1 MTSTIRSKNFIA
13 NLLSLVIAAGLSVSS
28 IASAQ
33 TSTVEPAEFKQ
44 LDAAKNY
51 GPLYTFS
58 KNGKTHYLLG
68 TIHVGRPNYYP
79 MDWGV
84 TLGVM
89 STDVVALELDV
100 TEAGFVDRYT
110 AIATES
116 AKKQWPLVS
125 AQARASV
132 DQIKQK
138 LTGMQIDENQM
149 PPWALPLSVAMA
161 QYVSLGLSPGAS
173 VESYLTG
180 FAGAVKKPI
189 VALESLNEQI
199 QGFTQMPAPLMNEW
213 LTLTAQEMDK
223 ADAIEEH
230 KSLSA
235 AWEAADIDAL
245 HAVVNKNKDLKASE
259 SYLKEELITKRNL
272 VMLKKIDALS
282 ADKTLFV
289 AVGCLHLSGPNGL
302 VKQLSAMG
310 YDVKPAIRGAQ
321 AKSAFLAKKR

>member
-1 MTSTIRSKNFIA
+1 MTSINYSKKTIA
-13 NLLSLVIAAGLSVSS
+13 TLLSLALVAGLCLPSF
-28 IASAQ
+28 ASAQ
-33 TSTVEPAEFKQ
+33 TSTNEPAEFKQ

-100 TEAGFVDRYT
+100 TQAGFVDRYT
-110 AIATES
+110 AIAAES
-116 AKKQWPLVS
+116 AKRQWPQLS
-125 AQARASV
+125 PQARTSA
-132 DQIKQK
+132 DQIKLK
-138 LTGMQIDENQM
+138 LSAAQFDENQM

-161 QYVSLGLSPGAS
+161 QFVSLGLSPAAS

-189 VALESLNEQI
+189 VALENLNDQI
-199 QGFTQMPAPLMNEW
+199 RGFTQMPAPLMNEW

-230 KSLSA
+230 KNLSA
-235 AWEAADIDAL
+235 AWEAADIEAL
-245 HAVVNKNKDLKASE
+245 YAVVNKNKDLKASE
-259 SYLKEELITKRNL
+259 SYLKEELINKRNL
-272 VMLKKIDALS
+272 TMLKKIETLS

-321 AKSAFLAKKR
+321 AKSEFLAKKQ